1 MRKDDLLKNL
11 RLPRLVYFRVAHL
24 SSRPES
30 RRAPNGTT
38 DPVWRK
44 SIGPLLLAS
53 VDLDSHHA
61 IAHLFRSV
69 SLQERDQPLQ
79 FIRGQN
85 PFECRHA
92 VTALV
97 DHEADVG
104 FVRRSTVEQ
113 LLPFKQAFERRPHLL
128 LVRVYAV
135 AATALL
141 ENVFSLR
148 PTLTI
153 CRSVEGCYV
162 WPQNEEDNAEQG
174 RAGH

>member
-11 RLPRLVYFRVAHL
+11 QLPPLVYFRAAHL
-24 SSRPES
+24 ISRPDS
-30 RRAPNGTT
+30 GRGPNGTT

-44 SIGPLLLAS
+44 WIGPFLLAS

-61 IAHLFRSV
+61 FANLFRSV
-69 SLQERDQPLQ
+69 SLQECDQPLQ

-92 VTALV
+92 VPALL
-97 DHEADVG
+97 DHETDVG

-113 LLPFKQAFERRPHLL
+113 LFPFKQAFERRPHLP
-128 LVRVYAV
+128 LVGVYAV

-153 CRSVEGCYV
+153 CPSLEVCYV
-162 WPQNEEDNAEQG
+162 WPQNEEDNPEQD
-174 RAGH
+174 RASH